1 MSKFGIVAGLLLASL
16 AFAGERGAWV
26 SLFDGKS
33 LDGWRAEGKAVWS
46 AENGTL
52 IGRQGP
58 GETPGDLYTERQWK
72 DFEFECEYKVAWP
85 ANTGI
90 WFRVSA
96 TQPGYQADI
105 LDEPKAYPDA
115 LSGSLYAMRQG
126 NYKQGFIAKN
136 GDPTTMKKEDWN
148 RLGIIAIGD
157 ELTVIMNGKKVV
169 QTRDSRFPQ
178 AGSIGIQVHPGQQ
191 FKGMEV
197 AVRKI
202 RIRPVAAK

>member
-1 MSKFGIVAGLLLASL
+1 MRTLGILAGLLLASL
-16 AFAGERGAWV
+16 AFADERGAWV

-33 LDGWRAEGKAVWS
+33 LAGWRAEGKAEWS
-46 AENGTL
+46 AKDGA
-52 IGRQGP
+52 IVGHQGP
-58 GETPGDLYTERQWK
+58 GETPGDLYTERQWA
-72 DFEFECEYKVAWP
+72 DFEFECEYKVVWP

-96 TQPGYQADI
+96 TQLGYQADI

-126 NYKQGFIAKN
+126 DQKQGFIAKN
-136 GDPTTMKKEDWN
+136 GDATSVKKEGWN

-157 ELTVIMNGKKVV
+157 ELTVLMNGKKVV

-178 AGSIGIQVHPGQQ
+178 PGSIGIQVHPGKQ
-191 FKGMEV
+191 FQGMEV
-197 AVRKI
+197 QVRKL
-202 RIRPVAAK
+202 RLRPITAK